1 MTGALAAIDTAAF
14 RTNAQAAGL
23 PRNLIVMNPMVSSA
37 NVVMDNNWTKY
48 NSLQLE
54 LRRRLSKGLL
64 IGTNYTYGI
73 KKTSLLTTLAAPRVE
88 IDASDDRNSPH
99 AFKVNWDYELPLG
112 RDRHFGS
119 NMNPVL
125 NAIVGG
131 WQFSGS
137 GLVKRDRYRLIGVK
151 LEGMTAQELQDE
163 FKIHIDK
170 NATGQTVVFSFPE
183 DIRLNTWAAFSADP
197 TTPTGYSAARGV
209 PTGRYMRPSSEANCI
224 AIYRYDCDTPDI
236 NLNGPLFSRWDMRLK
251 KSFGLGG
258 RRSFEIMAEVLNVFD
273 TINFNHGGPTST
285 IQGGTSLNPTPN
297 NGEDTFR
304 VTSAYTDINTT
315 FDPGGRVGQLV
326 WRLNW

>member
-14 RTNAQAAGL
+14 RSNALAAGL
-23 PRNLIVMNPMVSSA
+23 ARNLIVMNPMVSSA

-64 IGTNYTYGI
+64 IGANYTYGI
-73 KKTSLLTTLAAPRVE
+73 KESSLLTTLASPRAEV
-88 IDASDDRNSPH
+88 DVSDDRNSPH
-99 AFKVNWDYELPLG
+99 AFKLNWDYELPLG
-112 RDRHFGS
+112 RDRRFGS

-151 LEGMTAQELQDE
+151 LEGMTARELQDE
-163 FKIHIDK
+163 FKIHIDR

-183 DIRLNTWAAFSADP
+183 EIRLNTWAAFSVDP
-197 TTPTGYSAARGV
+197 TTSTGYSAARGV
-209 PTGRYMRPSSEANCI
+209 PTGRYMRPSSDANCI
-224 AIYRYDCDTPDI
+224 AIYRYDCNTPDI

-251 KSFGLGG
+251 KSFSLGG

-285 IQGGTSLNPTPN
+285 IQGGTSLNPNPN